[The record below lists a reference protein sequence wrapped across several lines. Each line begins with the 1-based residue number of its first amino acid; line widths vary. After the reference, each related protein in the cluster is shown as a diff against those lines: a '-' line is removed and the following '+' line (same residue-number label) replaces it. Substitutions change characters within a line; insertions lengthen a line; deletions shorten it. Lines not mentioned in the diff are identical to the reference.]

1 MNFTSDI
8 KKEIISR
15 SESRRKKKGG
25 KNFSAQK
32 AALSAFIRTS
42 GELGIIDGTP
52 TFFIVSETENVAE
65 FFIALFE
72 ECFDVELSVSNA
84 TMDKM
89 SGRDKLVLQC
99 PIDES
104 EWILRELGLFLPDL
118 RENNV
123 RGLLMLKVR
132 FWVAEAVRFPRKQGR
147 LGIILKLYFQIKNTQ
162 DNLRSFYVKKR

>member
-104 EWILRELGLFLPDL
+104 EWILRELGLL
-118 RENNV
+118 R
-123 RGLLMLKVR
+123 RGSMEFKSGISSR
-132 FWVAEAVRFPRKQGR
+132 FTGEQRSR
-147 LGIILKLYFQIKNTQ
+147 LA
-162 DNLRSFYVKKR
+162 YVKGAFLGGGSCTIPTETGKTGYHLEIVF